1 MEIPRL
7 MASGNLEAGRGPFRA
22 VCFDAF
28 GTLVEIGDKR
38 RPFRALLRD
47 RPEGDLANQVL
58 TQPLDLR
65 SVAKLLAAE
74 LDEDRLRDL
83 ESDLQVEIS
92 SVQLREGIGDI
103 WRALRQSEIKIG
115 VCSNLAL
122 PYGKPLLGALPET
135 PDALVLSYEVG
146 VAKPDPAIF
155 HLVCERLELSPAEI
169 LFVGDTP
176 SADIDG
182 PKAIGMPA
190 MHISEFMSSDLLDS
204 LGLASSEKS
213 HPAQPRPRHR

>member
-1 MEIPRL
+1 M
-7 MASGNLEAGRGPFRA
+7 MTSGNLGAGRAPVRA

-28 GTLVEIGDKR
+28 GTVVEIGDKR

-47 RPEGDLANQVL
+47 RPEGDLTDHVL

-65 SVAKLLAAE
+65 SVAKMLAAE
-74 LDEDRLRDL
+74 LHEDRLRDL
-83 ESDLQVEIS
+83 ESDLQAEIS
-92 SVQLREGIGDI
+92 SVQLRGGIGDI

-122 PYGKPLLGALPET
+122 PYGHALLRALPDT

-146 VAKPDPAIF
+146 LAKPDPAIF
-155 HLVCERLELSPAEI
+155 HLVCERLELCPAEI

-190 MHISEFMSSDLLDS
+190 MHISEFMARDLVDS
-204 LGLASSEKS
+204 LGLASS
-213 HPAQPRPRHR
+213 